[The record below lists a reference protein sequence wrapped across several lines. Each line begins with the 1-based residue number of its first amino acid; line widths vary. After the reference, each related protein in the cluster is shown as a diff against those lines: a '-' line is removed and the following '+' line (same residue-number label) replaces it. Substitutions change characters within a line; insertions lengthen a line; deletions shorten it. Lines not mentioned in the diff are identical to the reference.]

1 MEACL
6 YRDEQKK
13 QYQQKSPC
21 SNLPIPKKKSFGKT
35 LKFCSGLKG
44 VISNVTL
51 LFTDTSSRE
60 FPMSSWLVN

>member
-21 SNLPIPKKKSFGKT
+21 SNLPIPKKKNK
-35 LKFCSGLKG
+35 
-44 VISNVTL
+44 SNFIGRL
-51 LFTDTSSRE
+51 G
-60 FPMSSWLVN
+60 